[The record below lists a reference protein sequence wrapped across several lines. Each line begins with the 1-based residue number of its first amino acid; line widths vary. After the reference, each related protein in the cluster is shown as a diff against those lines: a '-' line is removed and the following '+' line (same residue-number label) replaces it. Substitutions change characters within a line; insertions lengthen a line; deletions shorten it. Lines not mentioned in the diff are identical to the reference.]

1 MASGNLTV
9 TGYTFSKNHTVGEGG
24 AIRTS
29 SGTTR
34 TITGATFVGNYTT
47 GDAGYGGAIY
57 IGGTKAKITSTT
69 FEGNYTEGSGAHGG
83 ALYLAKSVVN
93 TTLENIIYIDN
104 AVKGSGAKEADLYSA
119 E

>member
-1 MASGNLTV
+1 MQSHADKTGGMISIDGNHAYIN
-9 TGYTFSKNHTVGEGG
+9 G
-24 AIRTS
+24 S
-29 SGTTR
+29 SF
-34 TITGATFVGNYTT
+34 AMSSSN
-47 GDAGYGGAIY
+47 YGGAIY